1 MKNVKIFHIGVCFFG
16 LYLLEISLLLFVHTC
31 SSALC
36 SYLLLSV
43 ALHLNQLLF
52 TKKKEILLSI
62 DMKKKKEGYF
72 VSSYCIDKKFLLL
85 NGCVL
90 KDYYAFR
97 GLKIDYDPFFI

>member
-36 SYLLLSV
+36 SHLLLSV

-62 DMKKKKEGYF
+62 DMKKKGYF
-72 VSSYCIDKKFLLL
+72 VSSNCIDKKFLLL

>member
-1 MKNVKIFHIGVCFFG
+1 MLHFYMVHEKMSVIHIGVCFFG

-62 DMKKKKEGYF
+62 DMKKRGYF
-72 VSSYCIDKKFLLL
+72 VS
-85 NGCVL
+85 
-90 KDYYAFR
+90 
-97 GLKIDYDPFFI
+97 

>member
-16 LYLLEISLLLFVHTC
+16 LYLIEISLLLFVHTC

-62 DMKKKKEGYF
+62 DMKKKGYF

>member
-1 MKNVKIFHIGVCFFG
+1 M
-16 LYLLEISLLLFVHTC
+16 
-31 SSALC
+31 
-36 SYLLLSV
+36 
-43 ALHLNQLLF
+43 
-52 TKKKEILLSI
+52 
-62 DMKKKKEGYF
+62 KKKEGYF